1 MVIRNLRQEPGDLR
15 PMMALLKALWKLR
28 PPGEPEAPG
37 ARLIRRWR
45 EKRLLARLE
54 RDWPGGMVLH
64 RTGDLVHVPS
74 PLDARGRHALL
85 HPPRIHPAVL
95 GFLQSGAVVID
106 VGANL
111 GEWTVPFA
119 RKVGPAGRVLA
130 IEPAPRSAAA
140 LEATL
145 AANALRQTEIIR
157 CAIGGDDGVA
167 QFAVPVVTSARTDT
181 GTARVGPA
189 CAGHDALQVPLRS
202 LDSLAAERDLA
213 RLDLIKIDVEG
224 HERRVLD
231 GAAAIL
237 DRHRPVLVME
247 TGHEAGG
254 DRAAIRDRLAGLGY
268 RMLGILLDYGMASAD
283 WPAYTALDPP
293 FCAGDAHNLLL
304 VPDGVIP
311 RVSEGEPVPRR
322 GRGPSRRS

>member
-1 MVIRNLRQEPGDLR
+1 
-15 PMMALLKALWKLR
+15 MMALLKALWKLR
-28 PPGEPEAPG
+28 PPGQPEAPG

-54 RDWPGGMVLH
+54 RDWPGGLVLH

-74 PLDARGRHALL
+74 PLDARGRQALL
-85 HPPRIHPAVL
+85 HPPYVHPAVL
-95 GFLQSGAVVID
+95 GFLQPGSVVID

-140 LEATL
+140 LESTL
-145 AANALRQTEIIR
+145 AANALRQAEIVR
-157 CAIGGDDGVA
+157 CAIGDHDGVA
-167 QFAVPVVTSARTDT
+167 QFAVPVVRSARTDT
-181 GTARVGPA
+181 GTALIGPA
-189 CAGHDALQVPLRS
+189 CAGRDALQVPLRS
-202 LDSLAAERDLA
+202 LDSLAAVRNLA

-231 GAAAIL
+231 GAAAVL
-237 DRHRPVLVME
+237 DRHRPVLVIE
-247 TGHEAGG
+247 TGHEADG
-254 DRAAIRDRLAGLGY
+254 DRAAIHDRLAGLRY

-283 WPAYTALDPP
+283 WPAYAALDPP
-293 FCAGDAHNLLL
+293 FRAGDAHNLLL
-304 VPDGVIP
+304 VPE
-311 RVSEGEPVPRR
+311 RVNLQAAAEDLALQQEREPWRH
-322 GRGPSRRS
+322 

>member
-1 MVIRNLRQEPGDLR
+1 
-15 PMMALLKALWKLR
+15 MMALLKALWKLR

-37 ARLIRRWR
+37 TRLIRRWR
-45 EKRLLARLE
+45 EKRLLVRLE
-54 RDWPGGMVLH
+54 RDWPGGLVLH

-85 HPPRIHPAVL
+85 NPPHVHPAVL
-95 GFLQSGAVVID
+95 GFLQPGSVVID

-140 LEATL
+140 LESTL
-145 AANALRQTEIIR
+145 AANALRHAEIVR
-157 CAIGGDDGVA
+157 CAIGDRDGVA
-167 QFAVPVVTSARTDT
+167 QFAVPAITSARTDT
-181 GTARVGPA
+181 GTARIGPA
-189 CAGHDALQVPLRS
+189 CAGHHALQVPLRS
-202 LDSLAAERDLA
+202 LDSLAAERGLA

-237 DRHRPVLVME
+237 DRHRPVLVIE
-247 TGHEAGG
+247 TGHEAEG
-254 DRAAIRDRLAGLGY
+254 DRAAIHDRLAGLGY
-268 RMLGILLDYGMASAD
+268 RMLGILLDHGMAPAD
-283 WPAYTALDPP
+283 WPAYIALDPP

-304 VPDGVIP
+304 VPDGVIS
-311 RVSEGEPVPRR
+311 RISEEAPVPRP
-322 GRGPSRRS
+322 GRGPSRH

>member
-1 MVIRNLRQEPGDLR
+1 
-15 PMMALLKALWKLR
+15 MMTLLKALWKLR

-54 RDWPGGMVLH
+54 RDWPGGLVLH
-64 RTGDLVHVPS
+64 RTGDLVRVPS

-85 HPPRIHPAVL
+85 HPPHVHPAVL
-95 GFLQSGAVVID
+95 GFLRPGSVVID

-130 IEPAPRSAAA
+130 IEPAPRSAVA
-140 LEATL
+140 LESTL
-145 AANALRQTEIIR
+145 AANALRQAEIVR
-157 CAIGGDDGVA
+157 YAIGDHDGVA

-181 GTARVGPA
+181 GTARIGPA
-189 CAGHDALQVPLRS
+189 CAGHDALQVPMRR
-202 LDSLAAERDLA
+202 LDSLAAERDLT

-224 HERRVLD
+224 HERQVLD

-237 DRHRPVLVME
+237 GRHRPALVIE
-247 TGHEAGG
+247 TGHEADG
-254 DRAAIRDRLAGLGY
+254 DRAAIHDHLTGLGY
-268 RMLGILLDYGMASAD
+268 RMLGILLDYGMAPAD
-283 WPAYTALDPP
+283 WPAYAALDPP
-293 FCAGDAHNLLL
+293 FSAGDAHNLLL
-304 VPDGVIP
+304 VPDS
-311 RVSEGEPVPRR
+311 VSSRASEEEPAPRR
-322 GRGPSRRS
+322 GHGPSPR